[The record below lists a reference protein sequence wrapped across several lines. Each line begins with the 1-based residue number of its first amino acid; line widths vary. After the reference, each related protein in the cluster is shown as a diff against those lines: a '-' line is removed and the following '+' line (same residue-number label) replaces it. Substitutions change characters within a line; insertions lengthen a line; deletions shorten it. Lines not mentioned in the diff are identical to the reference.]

1 VESAVESAPP
11 ADGESAEEGNVEG
24 GNVEGMDG
32 AAGRAAEINT
42 RVSGWAYRIPKYKFD
57 SMSKRMGD
65 LLQEEGSN
73 SGA

>member
-1 VESAVESAPP
+1 
-11 ADGESAEEGNVEG
+11 
-24 GNVEGMDG
+24 
-32 AAGRAAEINT
+32 
-42 RVSGWAYRIPKYKFD
+42 VSGWAYRIPKYKFD